1 MTLPNTFFDF
11 LPTWLGVY
19 GLTSIMLA
27 ISALLFYKRVVYHIL
42 NSNHKLDYSNINQR
56 IKNVIINGL
65 GQKKV
70 LKRTSI
76 TKDRSGI
83 GHVVIFISFLSY
95 SLSYLIFIYG
105 DSINEDFS
113 NFLLGSF
120 LKKIYLN

>member
-70 LKRTSI
+70 LFAPPLRAKVLFPNSI
-76 TKDRSGI
+76 SANSTK
-83 GHVVIFISFLSY
+83 
-95 SLSYLIFIYG
+95 
-105 DSINEDFS
+105 
-113 NFLLGSF
+113 LLNG
-120 LKKIYLN
+120 LL